1 MPSDRSLRQPHNSL
15 AVNAR
20 HFPGGKRLAAE
31 YITNFGSLETFFSGD
46 PTDDAAWESAIAAR
60 ASQTNVNV
68 AIAPIIRSQQ
78 RIRQAPKPALEATAV
93 LEDPR
98 TVAVVTGQQAGLF
111 GGPLYT
117 LLKAISAIRLSRR
130 VQQMHGTPTVAVF
143 WVDSE
148 DHDLDEIRKCSV
160 LDANHRLTSI
170 SLPIPAPALTPASAV
185 QLGNEIDTTLD
196 TLAAALTHTD
206 FTSDLL
212 SDLRLAYVRGNGIVD
227 AFAIW
232 LEKLFG
238 ELGLIVFN
246 SSDPS
251 AKRLAGELFA
261 REINTAG
268 TTSLLAQQAGEQLL
282 QAGFHSQVS
291 PAPGNVALFLQDGS
305 RRSIRTD
312 GNTLRIGDESIEPRT
327 LLDRFRSDA
336 SCLSPN
342 VLLRPVVQ
350 DLLFPTVCYVAGPN
364 ELAYLAQ
371 LKAIYQHFGIP
382 MPLVAPRLSVTLVDT
397 AVIKFLHRTKLEVE
411 LFQPQDESALNRLLR
426 DQLPTNVEQTIQATE
441 KVIRDQITSIATAVA
456 EVDPTLTGA
465 TESTGGRMERDL
477 RNLRNKVLQAAK
489 RRDETLRRQF
499 TRAQSQLFPL
509 GQPQERIVGSIHFVN
524 RYGAALIERLVSD
537 PTLDTSHHWIIAI

>member
-1 MPSDRSLRQPHNSL
+1 M
-15 AVNAR
+15 
-20 HFPGGKRLAAE
+20 PGGKRLAAE
-31 YITNFGSLETFFSGD
+31 YVTNYGALEQFFSGD
-46 PTDDAAWESAIAAR
+46 PTDDAAWESTIAAR
-60 ASQTNVNV
+60 TTQTNANI
-68 AIAPIIRSQQ
+68 AIAPIIRAQQ
-78 RIRQAPKPALEATAV
+78 RIRQAPEPALEATAV

-130 VQQMHGTPTVAVF
+130 VQQIHGTPTVAVF

-148 DHDLDEIRKCSV
+148 DHDLDEIRKCGV
-160 LDANHRLTSI
+160 LDADHQLASI
-170 SLPIPAPALTPASAV
+170 SLAIPAPALTPASAV
-185 QLGNEIDTTLD
+185 QLGNEIDTALD
-196 TLAAALTHTD
+196 ALTAALTHTD
-206 FTSDLL
+206 FTPNLL
-212 SDLRLAYVRGNGIVD
+212 SDLRRAYVRCNGIVD

-232 LEKLFG
+232 LEKLLG
-238 ELGLIVFN
+238 DLGLIVFN
-246 SSDPS
+246 SSDPA

-268 TTSLLAQQAGEQLL
+268 TTSFLAQRAGEQLS

-291 PAPGNVALFLQDGS
+291 PAPDSVALFLQDGS

-312 GNTLRIGDESIEPRT
+312 GNNLRIGDEPMEPGT

-350 DLLFPTVCYVAGPN
+350 DRLFPTICYVAGPN

-371 LKAIYQHFGIP
+371 LKAVYQHFSIP

-397 AVIKFLHRTKLEVE
+397 AVIKFLHRTKLEIE
-411 LFQPQDESALNRLLR
+411 LLQPQDESALNRLLM
-426 DQLPTNVEQTIQATE
+426 DQLPASIEQTIQATGRT
-441 KVIRDQITSIATAVA
+441 IRDQMTSIATAVA

-499 TRAQSQLFPL
+499 NRAQSQLFPL
-509 GQPQERIVGSIHFVN
+509 GQAQERIVSSIHFVN
-524 RYGAALIERLVSD
+524 RYGAALTERLVAD